1 MEKMSEYGQLQ
12 RIREL
17 AQGVIQSCLQD
28 GTQYDELQLRNVIE
42 LLARSVVDTT
52 NLHLGDDVDPP
63 TSLKAT
69 VCKMKM
75 AHNAMEQQVKKKN
88 SGLVPDRSN

>member
-1 MEKMSEYGQLQ
+1 MSEHEQLR

-17 AQGVIQSCLQD
+17 AEGVIQSCLQD
-28 GTQYDELQLRNVIE
+28 GTRYDEPQLRNVIE
-42 LLARSVVDTT
+42 LLARSVVDTA
-52 NLHLGDDVDPP
+52 NLNLGDDIDPP

-75 AHNAMEQQVKKKN
+75 AHNAMQQINKKN
-88 SGLVPDRSN
+88 SGLASGH